1 LIISLRLWYYHIST
15 FIPLQHLIAPEGCAS
30 SRRKCVCTGICGTRY
45 RIFLDIS
52 KEGGVVSS
60 LTEALVGV
68 AQLGVFLLVALRIAD
83 GDRSFQMQEAGVAKD
98 LVVAEINK
106 RAIATFGPLA
116 ISLIAGAILVLD
128 AARRL

>member
-1 LIISLRLWYYHIST
+1 M
-15 FIPLQHLIAPEGCAS
+15 
-30 SRRKCVCTGICGTRY
+30 
-45 RIFLDIS
+45 
-52 KEGGVVSS
+52 SS

>member
-1 LIISLRLWYYHIST
+1 
-15 FIPLQHLIAPEGCAS
+15 
-30 SRRKCVCTGICGTRY
+30 
-45 RIFLDIS
+45 
-52 KEGGVVSS
+52 VSS

-106 RAIATFGPLA
+106 RTLLAFGPLTVSFFA
-116 ISLIAGAILVLD
+116 CMILVLD
-128 AARRL
+128 AARKLAG